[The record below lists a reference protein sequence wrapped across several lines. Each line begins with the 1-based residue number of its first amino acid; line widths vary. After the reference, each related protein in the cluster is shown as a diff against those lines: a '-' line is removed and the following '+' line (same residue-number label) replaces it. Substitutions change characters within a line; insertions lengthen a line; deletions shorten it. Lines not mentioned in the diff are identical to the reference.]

1 RMVVVKK
8 LGYSLLFVL
17 LLMGSF
23 YSDVEAKTLNV
34 KDCIENGEDCSEPS
48 STEISEEENEQE
60 LNSRSNSSLF
70 LDLVKM
76 VFALL
81 LVLALIYFFLKF
93 INKRNTLHQQRALQN
108 LGGISVGPSKS
119 VQIIRVGSKYYLIGV
134 GDNVEM
140 LNEITDEKLI
150 EELINDLEKDNIR
163 FDKFLSNLSRI
174 SKTRKESTNSTE
186 KNFKKMFSDELA
198 SLKENRNDLKKQH
211 ETRKDNHECI
221 P

>member
-1 RMVVVKK
+1 MKK

-23 YSDVEAKTLNV
+23 YSDVEAKTPNV

-48 STEISEEENEQE
+48 STGISEKENEQE

-119 VQIIRVGSKYYLIGV
+119 VQIIQVGSKYYLIGV

-140 LNEITDEKLI
+140 LNEITDENLI
-150 EELINDLEKDNIR
+150 EELVNDLEKDNIR
-163 FDKFLSNLSRI
+163 FDNFLSNLSKI
-174 SKTRKESTNSTE
+174 SKKRKESTNSSE

-198 SLKENRNDLKKQH
+198 SLKENRGDLKKQH
-211 ETRKDNHECI
+211 ETRKDNHE
-221 P
+221 

>member
-1 RMVVVKK
+1 KK

-23 YSDVEAKTLNV
+23 YSDVEAKTPNV

-48 STEISEEENEQE
+48 STGISEKENVQE
-60 LNSRSNSSLF
+60 LNSQSNSSLYI
-70 LDLVKM
+70 DMEKM
-76 VFALL
+76 LITLL
-81 LVLALIYFFLKF
+81 LVLAFIYFFLKF

-119 VQIIRVGSKYYLIGV
+119 VQIIQVGSKYYLIGV

-140 LNEITDEKLI
+140 LNEITDENLI
-150 EELINDLEKDNIR
+150 EELVNDLEKDNIR
-163 FDKFLSNLSRI
+163 FDNFLSNLSKI
-174 SKTRKESTNSTE
+174 SKKRKESTNSSE

-198 SLKENRNDLKKQH
+198 SLKENRGDLKKQH
-211 ETRKDNHECI
+211 ETRKDNHE
-221 P
+221 